1 MAATR
6 NGRKM
11 TPRIQALRDEYFA
24 QEYGWCFE
32 RAYAVTRSYKKTE
45 GEPAVLRRAKAFYE
59 IVTTVP
65 LYIREGE
72 LLVGSRS
79 SVLCKRTTYPEYQLT
94 SNQDWPEEVQSYFEG
109 KTVRDYCHELF
120 TDPVAA
126 NDREMTCGYVTGTA
140 TGYGH
145 LIVDYEKALK
155 KGYKAIRE
163 EAEAEMRNAKTAKEK
178 AFLEAVCII
187 SDAMIA
193 WAHRYADLAEEKAAE
208 TEDPKRREELLEIAR
223 ICRKVPEY
231 PAESFHEALQS
242 FVFVHYAIHIEQYGW
257 SVSAGRFDQYMFPYY
272 EKDIVTGAL
281 TEDEAWELLLS
292 CWMKFMENIHDGV
305 GATAFQNLTIGG
317 QDAEGKDMSNAL
329 SHLILD
335 ATAATRFIQPAVS
348 LRWHKN
354 IDPDFWM
361 HAMEV
366 IGQGMGMPALFSD
379 DVIMNALELNGVS
392 HEDALNYG
400 IVGCVEP
407 STSGMEQGMTSGGHL
422 NLAKVVELVMFNGRS
437 GNTGEMLGIET
448 GDPCTFP
455 DFETFFDAYERQIRY
470 IASVNI
476 QAAQIAADAQKHL
489 VPCPMTSSLLSD
501 CIREH
506 RDMVDGGTR
515 YSLSGVC
522 ILGAT
527 NAVDS
532 MMNIKRLVYEEKKIG
547 MAELVEALRS
557 DFEGREPL
565 RQLLLHQPDRFGND
579 KEEADAMANRV
590 YGAHAAFNKE
600 HADARNGHYTNGVWP
615 VNTHVATGI
624 HTWANPDG
632 RHAGTPLVDGVGAVQ
647 GIDTHGPTA
656 LLCSAAS
663 LDNVHQWEG
672 GNTCNIKFSA
682 SSVKTENALRNIGF
696 MTDTFMRLGG
706 QELQVNVVD
715 NSVLYDAQEHPENYA
730 DLVVRVAGYSAYFTR
745 LSRDVQNEIISRNTQ
760 EAG

>member
-6 NGRKM
+6 CGRTM
-11 TPRIQALRDEYFA
+11 TPRIQALREDYFA
-24 QEYGWCFE
+24 REYGTCYA
-32 RAYAVTRSYKKTE
+32 RALAVTRSYRQTE

-59 IVTTVP
+59 TVTTVP

-79 SVLCKRTTYPEYQLT
+79 SEPGRRTAYPEYQLN
-94 SNQDWPEEVQSYFEG
+94 SDKDWPEEVRSYWEG
-109 KTVRDYCHELF
+109 RTVRDYCHALF
-120 TDPVAA
+120 TDVIDA
-126 NDREMTCGYVTGTA
+126 NDRELSCGYVTGTA

-145 LIVDYEKALK
+145 LIVDYEKVLK
-155 KGYKAIRE
+155 KGFRGIRA
-163 EAEAEMRNAKTAKEK
+163 EAEAELATAGTAKEK
-178 AFLEAVCII
+178 AFLEAVMIV
-187 SDAMIA
+187 SDAMTA
-193 WAHRYADLAEEKAAE
+193 WANRYADLAEEQAKTADPERKA
-208 TEDPKRREELLEIAR
+208 ELLKIAK

-242 FVFVHYAIHIEQYGW
+242 FVFTHLAIHIEQYGW

-272 EKDIVTGAL
+272 EKDLVTGVL
-281 TEDEAWELLLS
+281 TADEAWELLLS
-292 CWMKFMENIHDGV
+292 CWMKFMENIHEGI
-305 GATAFQNLTIGG
+305 GATTFQNLTIGG
-317 QDAEGKDMSNAL
+317 QDAEGRDMSNAL

-366 IGQGMGMPALFSD
+366 IGQGMGMPALFSE
-379 DVIMNALELNGVS
+379 DVIIRALELNGVS
-392 HEDALNYG
+392 HEDALGYG

-407 STSGMEQGMTSGGHL
+407 SVCGKEQGMTSGGHL
-422 NLAKVVELVMFNGRS
+422 NLAKIMELTMFNGRS
-437 GNTGEMLGIET
+437 GSTGKMLGIET
-448 GDPCTFP
+448 GDPVDFP
-455 DFETFFDAYERQIRY
+455 DFETFFEAYARQTRF
-470 IASVNI
+470 IAGVNI

-489 VPCPMTSSLLSD
+489 VPCPLTSALLSD

-522 ILGAT
+522 IMGAT
-527 NAVDS
+527 NAVDA
-532 MMNIKRLVYEEKKIG
+532 MMNIKRLVYEQKKVD
-547 MAELVEALRS
+547 MAELVEALRT
-557 DFEGREPL
+557 DFEGKEAL

-579 KEEADAMANRV
+579 REEADAMANRV
-590 YGAHAAFNKE
+590 YGIHAAFNKE
-600 HADARNGHYTNGVWP
+600 HPDARNGHYTNGVWP
-615 VNTHVATGI
+615 VNTHVGAGMHTFAT
-624 HTWANPDG
+624 PDG

-656 LLCSAAS
+656 LLRSVAS
-663 LDNVHQWEG
+663 LENVTQWEG

-682 SSVKTENALRNIGF
+682 SSVKTENALKNIGF

-715 NSVLYDAQEHPENYA
+715 NSVLYDAQAHPENYQ

-745 LSRDVQNEIISRNTQ
+745 LNKAVQDEIISRNTQ
-760 EAG
+760 EAV